1 MRIPIWRTKTTAT
14 AVNITAIGMRKTC
27 NPVLKMLTVDPGLVG
42 NTGNKSNRK
51 RRDRVEQSIPSRRAG
66 RNLANNADN
75 GPRTAKAK
83 EKKGKDRQLL
93 HRDNYKT

>member
-1 MRIPIWRTKTTAT
+1 MKTTAT
-14 AVNITAIGMRKTC
+14 AVNTRAIGMRKTC
-27 NPVLKMLTVDPGLVG
+27 NPVLKMSGVDLALVG
-42 NTGNKSNRK
+42 NTGSKSNRK

-75 GPRTAKAK
+75 TPTTAKAK
-83 EKKGKDRQLL
+83 EKKAKDRQLL